1 MLSPAMREP
10 DMPWNAPTTIG
21 AEFQATAWTDLRAIA
36 SGTDPVRQRDALERI
51 CKRYWKPIYA
61 FIRRRG
67 HSPDAARDLT
77 QDFFYHLLR
86 KERLKLADQK
96 RGRFRSFVLKSL
108 QNFLA
113 SDFDR
118 RFAQKRDERVVV
130 SLDEPLDDGRTLD
143 PAGSMASPDET
154 FDRLWALDLL
164 AAVRRRLETE
174 LRAENRSNQLRL
186 LPLAML
192 EDADSK
198 YADVAH
204 ELGMSESAVKKAI
217 ERLRDRWEQSL
228 REEIAATVQSPDE
241 VEAELRDLR
250 AVLAA

>member
-1 MLSPAMREP
+1 MPETDL
-10 DMPWNAPTTIG
+10 PWNAPTASG
-21 AEFQATAWTDLRAIA
+21 AEFQPTAWTDLRAIA
-36 SGTDPVRQRDALERI
+36 SGADPVRQRDALERI
-51 CKRYWKPIYA
+51 CQVYWKPIYA

-67 HSPDAARDLT
+67 QSPEAARDLT

-86 KERLKLADQK
+86 KERLKLADHK

-130 SLDEPLDDGRTLD
+130 SLDEPLDDDGRTLD
-143 PAGSMASPDET
+143 VAGGSASPDVA

-174 LRAENRSNQLRL
+174 LRAENRSSQLRL
-186 LPLAML
+186 LPLAVL
-192 EDADSK
+192 EDADTK
-198 YADVAH
+198 YAEVAT

-217 ERLRDRWEQSL
+217 ERLRDRWEQAL

-241 VEAELRDLR
+241 VETELRELL

>member
-1 MLSPAMREP
+1 MPETDL
-10 DMPWNAPTTIG
+10 PWNAATASG
-21 AEFQATAWTDLRAIA
+21 AELQPTSWTDLRAIG
-36 SGTDPVRQRDALERI
+36 SGPDPVRQRDALERI
-51 CKRYWKPIYA
+51 CQVYWKPIYA

-67 HSPDAARDLT
+67 QSPDAARDLT
-77 QDFFYHLLR
+77 QGFFYHLLR

-130 SLDEPLDDGRTLD
+130 SLDEPLDDDGRTMD
-143 PAGSMASPDET
+143 PAGSGASPDEA

-174 LRAENRSNQLRL
+174 LRAENRSSQLRL
-186 LPLAML
+186 LPLAVL
-192 EDADSK
+192 EDADTK
-198 YADVAH
+198 YAEVAT

-217 ERLRDRWEQSL
+217 ERLRDRWEQAL

-241 VEAELRDLR
+241 VETELRELL
-250 AVLAA
+250 AVLA